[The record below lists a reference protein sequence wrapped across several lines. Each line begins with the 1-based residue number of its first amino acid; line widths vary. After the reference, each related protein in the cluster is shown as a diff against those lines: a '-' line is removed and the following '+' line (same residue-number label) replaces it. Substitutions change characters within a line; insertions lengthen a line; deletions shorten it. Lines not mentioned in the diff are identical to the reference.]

1 MVKYLMRKFFVSVKR
16 EDSSLIAP
24 SLAIISII
32 AHLMFPQYTIIA
44 KTNNSVK
51 TSASQS
57 DINPEKP
64 KVMEESALA
73 NQENKIEDG
82 PKIEEQA
89 EQAKQ
94 TEKVLDAEINTNK
107 KQPEKILA
115 AQIENISDKE
125 DKTENN
131 QAAGKAPIEKETVKN
146 KKLVLVTA
154 YSSTVDQTDSTPFI
168 TASGTHVHDGTI
180 AANFLKFGTK
190 VKFPSLYGDKI
201 FTVEDRMKSDYKVD
215 IWFPTRQEAKN
226 FGVKRVEMEIL

>member
-1 MVKYLMRKFFVSVKR
+1 MRKFLLSDKP
-16 EDSSLIAP
+16 EESSLIVP
-24 SLAIISII
+24 ILAIISII
-32 AHLMFPQYTIIA
+32 MHLMFPQYILVA
-44 KTNNSVK
+44 KTNSK
-51 TSASQS
+51 TNTNINQS
-57 DINPEKP
+57 DINLENPEFL
-64 KVMEESALA
+64 EEAVLNS
-73 NQENKIEDG
+73 QENKIKEG
-82 PKIEEQA
+82 PKTKEE
-89 EQAKQ
+89 AKQ
-94 TEKVLDAEINTNK
+94 EGRVLASQKEAVK

-115 AQIENISDKE
+115 VQTEGAINKENQKDDKKEIDKIEDKE
-125 DKTENN
+125 
-131 QAAGKAPIEKETVKN
+131 EKVKN

-201 FTVEDRMKSDYKVD
+201 FIVEDRMKSNYKVD

>member
-1 MVKYLMRKFFVSVKR
+1 MRKFFVSVKP
-16 EDSSLIAP
+16 ENPPLIVP
-24 SLAIISII
+24 ILAIISII
-32 AHLMFPQYTIIA
+32 AHLMFPQYTVVA
-44 KTNNSVK
+44 KTNNNTK
-51 TSASQS
+51 TSISQS
-57 DINPEKP
+57 DIDAAKLE
-64 KVMEESALA
+64 VMEKSDLT
-73 NQENKIEDG
+73 NQENKRKEE
-82 PKIEEQA
+82 PKTEE
-89 EQAKQ
+89 EVRQ
-94 TEKVLDAEINTNK
+94 TERVLGVQVETAE

-125 DKTENN
+125 GKTDKAENN
-131 QAAGKAPIEKETVKN
+131 QAAGKAPAEKEMAKY
-146 KKLVLVTA
+146 KKMVTVTA

>member
-1 MVKYLMRKFFVSVKR
+1 MRKLFVSVKL
-16 EDSSLIAP
+16 EDSPLIVP
-24 SLAIISII
+24 ILAIISII
-32 AHLMFPQYTIIA
+32 MHLMFPQYTVVA
-44 KTNNSVK
+44 KTNNNTK
-51 TSASQS
+51 TTVSQS

-64 KVMEESALA
+64 KAMEESASA
-73 NQENKIEDG
+73 NQENEIKDE
-82 PKIEEQA
+82 PKVEEQA
-89 EQAKQ
+89 EQAKRA
-94 TEKVLDAEINTNK
+94 EKVSGVEINAN
-107 KQPEKILA
+107 EKHLENILA
-115 AQIENISDKE
+115 AQIENVSDKE

-131 QAAGKAPIEKETVKN
+131 QEAGKAPIEKETVKN

>member
-1 MVKYLMRKFFVSVKR
+1 MRKFFVSVKP
-16 EDSSLIAP
+16 EDPSLIVP

-32 AHLMFPQYTIIA
+32 MHLMFPQYTIIA
-44 KTNNSVK
+44 KTNNNTK
-51 TSASQS
+51 TSISQGN
-57 DINPEKP
+57 INLEKP
-64 KVMEESALA
+64 RATEELVLN
-73 NQENKIEDG
+73 NQENKIEDN

-94 TEKVLDAEINTNK
+94 TEKVLGVQIEESE
-107 KQPEKILA
+107 KQPKNILA
-115 AQIENISDKE
+115 AQTENVSGKE

-131 QAAGKAPIEKETVKN
+131 QTAGKTSIEKEITKN

-201 FTVEDRMKSDYKVD
+201 FTVEDRMKSNYKVD

>member
-1 MVKYLMRKFFVSVKR
+1 MVKYFMRKFFVSVKQR
-16 EDSSLIAP
+16 DSSFIAP

-44 KTNNSVK
+44 KTNNNTK
-51 TSASQS
+51 TSISQG

-64 KVMEESALA
+64 KVMEESVLSG
-73 NQENKIEDG
+73 QENKTEDG
-82 PKIEEQA
+82 SKVEEQT
-89 EQAKQ
+89 EQ
-94 TEKVLDAEINTNK
+94 TEKVQGVQIETIK
-107 KQPEKILA
+107 KQSEKIPA
-115 AQIENISDKE
+115 AQAESLSDEKN
-125 DKTENN
+125 KTENN
-131 QAAGKAPIEKETVKN
+131 QTINKTPIEEVKIKN
-146 KKLVLVTA
+146 KKSVLVTA